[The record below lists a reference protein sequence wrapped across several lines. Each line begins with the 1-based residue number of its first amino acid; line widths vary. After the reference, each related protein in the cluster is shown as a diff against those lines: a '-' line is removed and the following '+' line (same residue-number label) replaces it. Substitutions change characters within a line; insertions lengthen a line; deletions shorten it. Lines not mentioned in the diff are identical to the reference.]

1 MKDYPSPVTKQC
13 HETISYQMNN
23 LFYLING
30 KDIGIFIHI
39 KHEDKDIYA
48 LLINK
53 YIKNEEFKDTIK
65 INNEKKIIKLE
76 DIMYKN
82 KEDNISIIKLKQK
95 YNEINYIE
103 IDDKLFEEEMYYIN
117 ESIYIIH
124 YNDINDILIS
134 YGVLKEIN
142 KDELILIGNIN
153 SEYKF
158 SPIFNLSN
166 NKLIGI
172 HNNINNKKYFTKGIL
187 LKRYINEL
195 IKRVKCPNK
204 IQYKYNDKCNE
215 NINEVN
221 MLIKIEKEDINKQI
235 YFLDNGYKKKNFL
248 YIKHYAHDNLKE
260 LNKYNTKLYINKKQY
275 EYNKYFIPEKEG
287 KYEIII
293 KFKINLVDCSCMFA
307 GCEKY

>member
-1 MKDYPSPVTKQC
+1 MKDYPSPVTKKC

-23 LFYLING
+23 LFYLINER
-30 KDIGIFIHI
+30 DIGIFIHI
-39 KHEDKDIYA
+39 KYEDKDIYA

-103 IDDKLFEEEMYYIN
+103 IDDKLNEGEMYYNN

-124 YNDINDILIS
+124 YNNENNILIS
-134 YGVLKEIN
+134 FGVLKEIK

-166 NKLIGI
+166 N
-172 HNNINNKKYFTKGIL
+172 
-187 LKRYINEL
+187 
-195 IKRVKCPNK
+195 
-204 IQYKYNDKCNE
+204 
-215 NINEVN
+215 
-221 MLIKIEKEDINKQI
+221 
-235 YFLDNGYKKKNFL
+235 
-248 YIKHYAHDNLKE
+248 
-260 LNKYNTKLYINKKQY
+260 
-275 EYNKYFIPEKEG
+275 
-287 KYEIII
+287 
-293 KFKINLVDCSCMFA
+293 
-307 GCEKY
+307 